1 MKEVK
6 KNERG
11 NLILALA
18 LIKHLHNSGKLPEHV
33 YLNIKREY
41 EPKVKTT

>member
-11 NLILALA
+11 KGRLALA
-18 LIKHLHNSGKLPEHV
+18 LIKHVHNSGKLPEHV
-33 YLNIKREY
+33 YQNIKREY
-41 EPKVKTT
+41 EPKVKIT